1 MGLDRDSSHKF
12 VDRATRSRVP
22 SAKTTFWAAFGMAN
36 VILAGLFERTAAADV
51 SSWLFVGGG
60 VTQVGK
66 FSSNG
71 LQEPTLRLA
80 TGMGTD
86 PSKPFV
92 IGGLLKLDTIFG
104 QGSDLTAALRFADY
118 GFVNGNWGI
127 AVDLGGLARLWGP
140 TDIYGG
146 SATLIGGGPW
156 GLQLELGGLLA
167 THDTQGFSAILGID
181 LARLTVYRQSGKSWW
196 KNTFP
201 AVRPQDPPSH
211 D

>member
-1 MGLDRDSSHKF
+1 MPIANYR
-12 VDRATRSRVP
+12 
-22 SAKTTFWAAFGMAN
+22 FWARIGIAY
-36 VILAGLFERTAAADV
+36 LAVAIVFEHTAKADV
-51 SSWLFVGGG
+51 SSWMFVGGG

-66 FSSNG
+66 FSDDNIKK
-71 LQEPTLRLA
+71 PTLRLA

-92 IGGLLKLDTIFG
+92 IGGLLRLDTLFG
-104 QGSDLTAALRFADY
+104 KGSDLSAALRLANY

-127 AVDLGGLARLWGP
+127 AVDLGGLARFWGP

-146 SATLIGGGPW
+146 TANFIVGGPW
-156 GLQLELGGLLA
+156 GMELEIGGLLG
-167 THDTQGFSAILGID
+167 THDTQGFSAIFGID

-201 AVRPQDPPSH
+201 AVRPENH

>member
-1 MGLDRDSSHKF
+1 
-12 VDRATRSRVP
+12 
-22 SAKTTFWAAFGMAN
+22 MAN

-51 SSWLFVGGG
+51 SSWIFAGGG

-66 FSSNG
+66 FSSSG
-71 LQEPTLRLA
+71 LQAPTLRLA
-80 TGMGTD
+80 TGMGTE

-104 QGSDLTAALRFADY
+104 QGSDLTAALRLADY

-127 AVDLGGLARLWGP
+127 AVDLGGLARFWGP

-146 SATLIGGGPW
+146 SVTLIGGGPW